1 MLILRD
7 LTSHSVVVPYRNR
20 VHDRGLV
27 NTQVASGI
35 GTRKDL
41 AKLSGLVLRQTDKGS
56 NTFSLPRNTPLN
68 VFMKKSVTQLGLKYS
83 ITFRPLGAPQ
93 HIWCIRIGQGILV

>member
-1 MLILRD
+1 MIGD
-7 LTSHSVVVPYRNR
+7 LSIHN
-20 VHDRGLV
+20 
-27 NTQVASGI
+27 VASGD
-35 GTRKDL
+35 RNPKR
-41 AKLSGLVLRQTDKGS
+41 LSEIKRLVPRQTDKGS

>member
-1 MLILRD
+1 MIGTGQY
-7 LTSHSVVVPYRNR
+7 TSS
-20 VHDRGLV
+20 L
-27 NTQVASGI
+27 GI

-68 VFMKKSVTQLGLKYS
+68 VFMKKSV
-83 ITFRPLGAPQ
+83 IPVRPK
-93 HIWCIRIGQGILV
+93 V

>member
-27 NTQVASGI
+27 NTQCSLG
-35 GTRKDL
+35 RSDPER
-41 AKLSGLVLRQTDKGS
+41 LSEIKR
-56 NTFSLPRNTPLN
+56 
-68 VFMKKSVTQLGLKYS
+68 LGRPVQWSKVS
-83 ITFRPLGAPQ
+83 ITFRPLGYFTTPVF
-93 HIWCIRIGQGILV
+93 HELGTGLEV

>member
-7 LTSHSVVVPYRNR
+7 LTSHSVFVPHRNR

-27 NTQVASGI
+27 NTQVASWK
-35 GTRKDL
+35 R
-41 AKLSGLVLRQTDKGS
+41 LSEIKRLVLRQTDKGS

>member
-1 MLILRD
+1 MIGD
-7 LTSHSVVVPYRNR
+7 LSIHN
-20 VHDRGLV
+20 
-27 NTQVASGI
+27 VASGD
-35 GTRKDL
+35 RNPKR
-41 AKLSGLVLRQTDKGS
+41 LSEIKRLVHRQTDKGS